1 MTKTVRKGNVVICP
15 IRGLKVY
22 NYLYYWGYHITLFY
36 NKYEENY
43 KNIWILGYLIVYL
56 HCVMVATA
64 I

>member
-1 MTKTVRKGNVVICP
+1 MRLEFYP
-15 IRGLKVY
+15 DSSA
-22 NYLYYWGYHITLFY
+22 LFY
-36 NKYEENY
+36 KKYEENY